1 MCDWQPSNNLLPSCR
16 TAVDILEGSERTRSW
31 ISTADSSCCAL
42 VSLLVM
48 LQVNLIISDA
58 LSHQTKSKHCVDE
71 KFFPFREEEIVK
83 YRENVRKG
91 NATYK
96 EVLWD

>member
-1 MCDWQPSNNLLPSCR
+1 
-16 TAVDILEGSERTRSW
+16 
-31 ISTADSSCCAL
+31 
-42 VSLLVM
+42 M
-48 LQVNLIISDA
+48 LQVNLIISDT
-58 LSHQTKSKHCVDE
+58 LPHQTKSKHCVDE

-96 EVLWD
+96 EVL